1 MIAHWRLYAW
11 ALPEDHMSGLGLHQY
26 CIFHIWKSFISPLAL
41 IWMCGI
47 GLAFKEPLPWLTW
60 NMSLWGCRSP
70 LWAAQMGRS
79 TRKERLLLIRVALG
93 AFLLSSTHVSDI
105 ALGIWASLS
114 RQTRRARTPIVLAF
128 IRVVG
133 RTSMLTVV
141 CRSWH
146 GLRRERSAMADGMCW
161 GRGRCPALSSASQ
174 LLHSSS
180 WMTFRLVFSHFWL
193 HYEQM
198 TSLPTWRTQSLH
210 GAVCHQCPCLLLCFF
225 SPLQGLSL
233 HPGFESLLLH
243 LLECYH
249 WWRCHLLLGIHPVD
263 GSLLM
268 FTCVLSPVKE
278 NRTSRDP
285 TSFSTCHPSSS
296 VETSLK

>member
-1 MIAHWRLYAW
+1 MWHRPCLQGAFALTDLKHESVG
-11 ALPEDHMSGLGLHQY
+11 LPESPVSSTDGEEHQEGKITSY
-26 CIFHIWKSFISPLAL
+26 QGGFGCIFIELHPCFRHCTGN
-41 IWMCGI
+41 M
-47 GLAFKEPLPWLTW
+47 GLTVW
-60 NMSLWGCRSP
+60 
-70 LWAAQMGRS
+70 
-79 TRKERLLLIRVALG
+79 
-93 AFLLSSTHVSDI
+93 
-105 ALGIWASLS
+105 
-114 RQTRRARTPIVLAF
+114 QTRRARTPIVLAF

-225 SPLQGLSL
+225 LLSKACPSIQAL
-233 HPGFESLLLH
+233 N
-243 LLECYH
+243 
-249 WWRCHLLLGIHPVD
+249 
-263 GSLLM
+263 
-268 FTCVLSPVKE
+268 LS
-278 NRTSRDP
+278 
-285 TSFSTCHPSSS
+285 STFWS
-296 VETSLK
+296 VITGEDAIS